1 MRDTLEKILRQVAR
15 ALGVLR
21 VRRIV
26 RRARMGFSYFSVD
39 LKKMSKWVFQDSE
52 DSNFYYDLEPKNEQ
66 YLIQLISNITGVAN
80 PQVEGYLNEIK
91 KNENLR
97 KRIEKSLIQS
107 GYPQDIQVRFGRRVG
122 WYALIRI
129 LKPRVI
135 VETGI
140 DHGIGLSVICEAL
153 QMNRVEGF
161 NGKYFGTDINPLAGK
176 LTSPEYFDF
185 STILYGDS
193 ITSLSKLNE
202 TIDFF
207 INDSDHSGNYEMNEY
222 EVIFE
227 KLSKNAVILGDNSHV
242 TDKLSIFS
250 KERNRRFYF
259 FKEEPLNHWYPGAGI
274 GISLSTSDN
283 QVSG

>member
-1 MRDTLEKILRQVAR
+1 MNIWNRVMRDTLKKILRQVAR

-259 FKEEPLNHWYPGAGI
+259 FKEEKKPLSIENSG
-274 GISLSTSDN
+274 
-283 QVSG
+283 VSCNY